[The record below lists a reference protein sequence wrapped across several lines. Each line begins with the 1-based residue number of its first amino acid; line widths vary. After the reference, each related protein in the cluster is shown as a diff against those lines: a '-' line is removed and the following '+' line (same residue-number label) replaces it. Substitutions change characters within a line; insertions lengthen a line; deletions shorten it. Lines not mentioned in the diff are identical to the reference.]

1 MLKHFCHYRHGFSVD
16 QLQHH
21 ILPELLVGIKD
32 NDDILVASTLR
43 ALADLVPVLGAAT
56 VIGGKR
62 GKLFT
67 DGRPKVRRQQIF
79 YSIWFSTNLIFF
91 SCGQPENPC
100 LLQWLHPPFQNLR
113 QKLVS
118 FSFHRTLI
126 FLIFILLL
134 FSYRRKL

>member
-1 MLKHFCHYRHGFSVD
+1 MRDSQVRTVLLKHFCHYRHGFSVD

-67 DGRPKVRRQQIF
+67 DGRPKVT
-79 YSIWFSTNLIFF
+79 FSSKIYKKIEIN
-91 SCGQPENPC
+91 S
-100 LLQWLHPPFQNLR
+100 
-113 QKLVS
+113 KM
-118 FSFHRTLI
+118 I
-126 FLIFILLL
+126 FLVEANQKVNASCSGCTLHA
-134 FSYRRKL
+134 

>member
-1 MLKHFCHYRHGFSVD
+1 LLKHFCHYRHGFSVD

-67 DGRPKVRRQQIF
+67 DGRPKVWRQQIF
-79 YSIWFSTNLIFF
+79 IAF
-91 SCGQPENPC
+91 G
-100 LLQWLHPPFQNLR
+100 FQ
-113 QKLVS
+113 Q
-118 FSFHRTLI
+118 I
-126 FLIFILLL
+126 
-134 FSYRRKL
+134 